1 MNNLHNIVAE
11 YLPQIG
17 TEFKVKP
24 MGCGTTLDGW
34 RHFDYRTTFVRNG
47 FKYNFSFKQGMAHTK
62 YPTAAD
68 VLYCLLMES
77 ELSFRSF
84 EEWADEMGYL
94 AEKHTLESW
103 KNAKKNYLQ
112 VKRNAKKIERL
123 FQPSEVSKLKDL
135 LSGF

>member
-1 MNNLHNIVAE
+1 MNNPHNIVAE

-34 RHFDYRTTFVRNG
+34 RHFAYRITFIRNG
-47 FKYNFSFKQGMAHTK
+47 AKYHFSFKQGMAHTK

-68 VLYCLLMES
+68 VLYSLLS
-77 ELSFRSF
+77 EAHSSCQSF
-84 EEWADEMGYL
+84 EEWAEEMGYF
-94 AEKHTLESW
+94 ADKHTFETW
-103 KNAKKNYLQ
+103 QNAKKTYRE

-135 LSGF
+135 LSDF